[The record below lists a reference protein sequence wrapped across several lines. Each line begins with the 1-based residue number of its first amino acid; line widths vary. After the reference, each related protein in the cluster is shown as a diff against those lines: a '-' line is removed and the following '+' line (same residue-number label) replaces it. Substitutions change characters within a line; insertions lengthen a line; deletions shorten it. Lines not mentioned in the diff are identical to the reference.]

1 MGLLRPLRVCQ
12 TSEKHVAEGITKIT
26 FSNKKCSVRPESQI
40 LIIHWRKGVL
50 AGKPS
55 CWIQEQFCDRR
66 RRITMKTSF

>member
-55 CWIQEQFCDRR
+55 
-66 RRITMKTSF
+66 